1 LYSTLSDDK
10 LESKRLLSL
19 ADTMAGKQA
28 VANPLVISGK
38 ALDTANTVQ
47 LHPIVLLTIS
57 DYITR
62 HTIRRQSG
70 FPVGSVIGQQNGRNI
85 TLESAY
91 ECRLADGADKASLL
105 DGEWF
110 LERLAMFK
118 EVHKVPA
125 LDLTAIFMIGPVEG
139 PQPEH
144 LAILQQVQQ
153 LTSIDNT
160 LLLLFHPDLVDSL
173 TGGKLP
179 ISLYEPVQD
188 QEGGKAQIRFRELSF
203 EIETDDAEMI
213 SVDFVAKGP
222 ANATAVSRAGDP
234 GAGSSKEKKVKGKGK
249 GKEADGEESESANA
263 AVPTVSALSAEDEEL
278 ISSLNAKVNAIKMLD
293 ERLNLLR
300 SYLESLPKSYLT
312 SPELPTSSDPDNAG
326 TEAAHTT
333 TTINHPLLRSMNAL
347 LSRLPLLAPPPP
359 PTTDSHGNIS
369 STATPL
375 AHASLQQTQDVQLT
389 ALLTQLTSSVADVQA
404 LAEKFGTVQR
414 ERTNRE
420 RVSQRGGGLGRFG
433 HDAGSSG
440 RRGGRGSGGDM
451 GGGLMMEAD
460 AY

>member
-1 LYSTLSDDK
+1 
-10 LESKRLLSL
+10 
-19 ADTMAGKQA
+19 MAGKQA
-28 VANPLVISGK
+28 AANPLVISGK
-38 ALDTANTVQ
+38 TLDTANNVQ

-70 FPVGSVIGQQNGRNI
+70 FPVGSIIGQQNGRNI

-91 ECRLADGADKASLL
+91 ECRLADGADKASPL
-105 DGEWF
+105 DGKWF
-110 LERLAMFK
+110 LERLSMFK
-118 EVHKVPA
+118 EVHKIPA

-160 LLLLFHPDLVDSL
+160 LLLLFHPTLVDNL

-188 QEGGKAQIRFRELSF
+188 QESGQVQTRFRELNF

-213 SVDFVAKGP
+213 SVDFVAKGA
-222 ANATAVSRAGDP
+222 ANATAVSRASDA
-234 GAGSSKEKKVKGKGK
+234 GASSSKEKKAKGKGK
-249 GKEADGEESESANA
+249 GKEADSEEAETTSTTG
-263 AVPTVSALSAEDEEL
+263 PHVSVLSPEDEEL

-312 SPELPTSSDPDNAG
+312 SSDRLTSSEAQNA
-326 TEAAHTT
+326 ESDAPQTT

-359 PTTDSHGNIS
+359 SANDSSEDTTPTT
-369 STATPL
+369 TAL

-404 LAEKFGTVQR
+404 LAEKFNTVQR

-420 RVSQRGGGLGRFG
+420 RASQRGGGLGRLG
-433 HDAGSSG
+433 PDIGAGPGG
-440 RRGGRGSGGDM
+440 RRGGRGGGGDI